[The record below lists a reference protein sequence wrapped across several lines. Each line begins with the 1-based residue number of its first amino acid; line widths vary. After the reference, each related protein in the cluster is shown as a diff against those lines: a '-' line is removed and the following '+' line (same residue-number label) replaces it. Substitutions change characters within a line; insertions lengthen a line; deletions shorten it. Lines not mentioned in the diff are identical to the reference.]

1 MDIEGK
7 GFTEFFD
14 SPQKVAGSKRAHT
27 HTHTPSFFNGHP
39 KKKVIISAG
48 IIIKKRRPSCI
59 NGLEMS

>member
-27 HTHTPSFFNGHP
+27 HLLSSMAIQ
-39 KKKVIISAG
+39 KKK
-48 IIIKKRRPSCI
+48 
-59 NGLEMS
+59 

>member
-39 KKKVIISAG
+39 EKK
-48 IIIKKRRPSCI
+48 
-59 NGLEMS
+59 